1 VTPDPQRARPA
12 GRDGQGSGLAVASG
26 RAGDD
31 PDAAAEAVTWIYKA
45 HLLSLTRLAHVM
57 LGDRAAAED
66 VVQEAFCGLYR
77 RWHHLA
83 DTGKAVSYL
92 RSSVLNGCRSAMRR
106 RARAGADREPP
117 PAASAESAVMAREDR
132 REIMRAIRQ
141 LPPRQREVL
150 VLRYYLDLSDAD
162 IAAVMGI
169 GASSV
174 RSAARRA
181 GQSLERTM
189 REWS

>member
-1 VTPDPQRARPA
+1 VTTDPQRARPL
-12 GRDGQGSGLAVASG
+12 GRGSQGSGPAVASSH
-26 RAGDD
+26 AGDN
-31 PDAAAEAVTWIYKA
+31 PDAAAEAVTWIYKV
-45 HLLSLTRLAHVM
+45 HVLSLTRLAHVM
-57 LGDRAAAED
+57 LGDRGAAED
-66 VVQEAFCGLYR
+66 VVHDAFCGLYR
-77 RWHHLA
+77 RWYHLA
-83 DTGKAVSYL
+83 DTGKALSYL
-92 RSSVLNGCRSAMRR
+92 RASVLNGCRSVMRR
-106 RARAGADREPP
+106 HIPATADNEPP
-117 PAASAESAVMAREDR
+117 PAASAESAVMAWEEQ

-150 VLRYYLDLSDAD
+150 VLRYYLDLPDAD

-181 GQSLERTM
+181 GQSLGRTL

>member
-1 VTPDPQRARPA
+1 MT
-12 GRDGQGSGLAVASG
+12 GGHTSES
-26 RAGDD
+26 

-45 HLLSLTRLAHVM
+45 HVLSLTRLAHVM

-66 VVQEAFCGLYR
+66 VVHDAFCGLYL

-83 DTGKAVSYL
+83 DTSKALSYV

-106 RARAGADREPP
+106 RIPAGVDGEPP
-117 PAASAESAVMAREDR
+117 PAASAESAVMAWEERQ
-132 REIMRAIRQ
+132 EIMRAIRQ

-150 VLRYYLDLSDAD
+150 VLRYYLDLPDAD

-181 GQSLERTM
+181 GQSLGRIM